1 VKNFT
6 VLRCQQ
12 LRRTR
17 ELRFFT
23 RRRRIGRPSPK
34 NAVATTAGPWL
45 RREDVDGKQSDR
57 PASAPS
63 YWILVT
69 SVNHRRP
76 SAAGRQ
82 EQRCRPA
89 AGCVA
94 RHHVGPSPSA
104 GSLPPIYTNRPSMP
118 TPATNRVRRL
128 GSLPTR
134 PATPGFRGRLCPCRP
149 PHLLHDAA
157 SVAYGEEEGEE
168 GGVRDGRAVVTAM
181 SELVNHMEVAA
192 AGKGLGQH

>member
-1 VKNFT
+1 
-6 VLRCQQ
+6 
-12 LRRTR
+12 
-17 ELRFFT
+17 
-23 RRRRIGRPSPK
+23 
-34 NAVATTAGPWL
+34 
-45 RREDVDGKQSDR
+45 
-57 PASAPS
+57 
-63 YWILVT
+63 
-69 SVNHRRP
+69 
-76 SAAGRQ
+76 
-82 EQRCRPA
+82 
-89 AGCVA
+89 
-94 RHHVGPSPSA
+94 
-104 GSLPPIYTNRPSMP
+104 MP